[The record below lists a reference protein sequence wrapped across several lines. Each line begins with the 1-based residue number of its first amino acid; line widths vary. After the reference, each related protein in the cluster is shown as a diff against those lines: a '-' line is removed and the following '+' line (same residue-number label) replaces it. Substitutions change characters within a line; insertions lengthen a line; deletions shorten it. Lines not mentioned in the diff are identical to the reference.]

1 MEQVRSVFRSIVEAL
16 DLSNIPSLG
25 TIGEAMDPVAWLLIV
40 LLSSAFIVGIYFAA
54 STRRVYV
61 DIYDAE
67 TAPDLLLE
75 QLKRDPTVLP
85 PPDIVRKLGSEATL
99 ELLDFGDRADD
110 LEWRFRWGTIRAE
123 LLDILSQ
130 QNAFGPIYALA
141 RYYRS
146 EDKGEPDTI
155 RIRRTALV
163 HKLGVTRFLQPNDDG
178 IPSELRIRHHPSEVI
193 GDLGFQGPAI
203 WLMPDEPAPAA
214 QGPLLEMDPIN
225 FLTLEDVELNLH
237 IRQTPMSG
245 GGFKMTMKKRRDM
258 WIIMNEQI
266 EWAS

>member
-1 MEQVRSVFRSIVEAL
+1 MEQLRSAIRAIFEAL
-16 DLSNIPSLG
+16 DLTGIPSAG
-25 TIGEAMDPVAWLLIV
+25 TIVDSMDPVAWLLTG
-40 LLSSAFIVGIYFAA
+40 LLSAAMVVGVYFAV

-67 TAPDLLLE
+67 TAPDVLLE
-75 QLKRDPTVLP
+75 QLKQDPTLLVP
-85 PPDIVRKLGSEATL
+85 ADIIRKLGSEATL
-99 ELLDFGDRADD
+99 ELLEFGDRADD
-110 LEWRFRWGTIRAE
+110 PSWRYRWSSIRAE

-146 EDKGEPDTI
+146 EDKGEPDTV
-155 RIRRTALV
+155 RIRRTALI
-163 HKLGVTRFLQPNDDG
+163 HKLGVTRFLQPNEEG
-178 IPSELRIRHHPSEVI
+178 IPSELRIRHHPSEII

-203 WLMPDEPAPAA
+203 WLIPDEPAPAA

-225 FLTLEDVELNLH
+225 FVTLEEVELNLH

-245 GGFKMTMKKRRDM
+245 GGFRLSLRKRREM
-258 WIIMNEQI
+258 WIIADEQI

>member
-1 MEQVRSVFRSIVEAL
+1 MEQLRSIINSIVESL
-16 DLSNIPSLG
+16 DLSRIPSLAS
-25 TIGEAMDPVAWLLIV
+25 IIDSMDPVAWLLTG
-40 LLSSAFIVGIYFAA
+40 LLSAAAIVGVYFAA
-54 STRRVYV
+54 STRRTFV

-67 TAPDLLLE
+67 TAPEALLE
-75 QLKRDPTVLP
+75 QLKQDPSLLP
-85 PPDIVRKLGSEATL
+85 PQDIIRKLGAEASL
-99 ELLDFGDRADD
+99 ELLEFGDRADD
-110 LEWRFRWGTIRAE
+110 PAWRFRWGSIRSD

-155 RIRRTALV
+155 RIRRTALI
-163 HKLGVTRFLQPNDDG
+163 HQLGVTRFLQPNEAG

-203 WLMPDEPAPAA
+203 WLIPDEPAPAP
-214 QGPLLEMDPIN
+214 QGPFIEMDPID
-225 FLTLEDVELNLH
+225 FLTLEDVELNLN

-245 GGFKMTMKKRRDM
+245 GGFRLKMQKRRDM
-258 WIIMNEQI
+258 WIIVDEQI